1 MQADIDAVV
10 QDSVETGFVLYRIDE
25 AAVAQARPNVIVTQ
39 DLCSVCAPTSSDV
52 ATALLGVCGVPSN
65 SSAAGASSPI
75 DTPVLP
81 LQQHARCVPLL
92 VPGPKAVNLPMET
105 AMCLCIAVSDMQL
118 C

>member
-10 QDSVETGFVLYRIDE
+10 QDSVETGFVLYQIDE

-65 SSAAGASSPI
+65 SSAAGASFPI
-75 DTPVLP
+75 DRPVLP
-81 LQQHARCVPLL
+81 WQQHVRCVPLL
-92 VPGPKAVNLPMET
+92 VPTPRAVNLLMNI
-105 AMCLCIAVSDMQL
+105 ALCSCIVVIDMQL